1 MSKKIP
7 EMDPPS
13 EYYANPGWDVDS
25 WVEIIGV
32 EYETLISAYPFDDTF
47 RALGGSIR
55 LLDVGCGTAIFPGY
69 LDPVLS
75 EEVHIRTDLLDQS
88 ATSLSSAFRVLAD
101 LEHFSNG
108 ESFRAD
114 IENLPEIG
122 ESRYDAI
129 WAIHSFTTVDR
140 ERMPETFRRLV
151 AALRPGGWLF
161 VYQLTA
167 ASSYQRVHSWYRE
180 SHGGD
185 RYMEYEDSARILASG
200 GYHYAVY
207 ELAFDHVV
215 PDRPEAVTGYL
226 RKVTLDEA
234 VTADQFEP
242 ILSEYRSGDVLR
254 FPQSVNLIAVPQQA
268 RP

>member
-1 MSKKIP
+1 MT
-7 EMDPPS
+7 PPS

-25 WVEIIGV
+25 WVEVIGV
-32 EYETLISAYPFDDTF
+32 EYESLISAYPFDETF

-75 EEVHIRTDLLDQS
+75 EEVHIRADLLDQS
-88 ATSLSSAFRVLAD
+88 ETSLSSSRRVLAD
-101 LEHFSNG
+101 LEHFSTG

-114 IENLPEIG
+114 IEDLREIG
-122 ESRYDAI
+122 EGRYDVI
-129 WAIHSFTTVDR
+129 WAIHSLTTVDR

-167 ASSYQRVHSWYRE
+167 ASSYQRVHGWYRE

-185 RYMEYEDSARILASG
+185 RYMEYEDSARILAAE
-200 GYHYAVY
+200 GYHFEVY

-215 PDRPEAVTGYL
+215 PDRPDALTGYL
-226 RKVTLDEA
+226 RKVALDED
-234 VTADQFEP
+234 VTADLFEP
-242 ILSEYRSGDVLR
+242 ILSEYRSGDVVR
-254 FPQSVNLIAVPQQA
+254 FPQTVNLIAVPEQA
-268 RP
+268 AP